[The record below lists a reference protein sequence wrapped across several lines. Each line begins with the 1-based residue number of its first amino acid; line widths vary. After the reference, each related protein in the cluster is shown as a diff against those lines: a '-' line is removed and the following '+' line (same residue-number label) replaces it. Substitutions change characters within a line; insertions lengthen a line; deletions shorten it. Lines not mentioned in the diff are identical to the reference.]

1 MTRNRTLRAGLVALS
16 LSAASAAL
24 LPATPAGA
32 APAPRPDL
40 KLNLSVTPN
49 TMIGATENLAIVT
62 ATVDNVGAA
71 TVEDVTVSFTFPP
84 GGQIVGDPAWQCDY
98 TTFVCTNIYGPVP
111 PGGTAEPLRVY
122 VGLPDAPA
130 GTVATI
136 KATAATSAREVT
148 RTNNSGQVQ
157 TTYGYVADLSLSS
170 GPQWETDI
178 PADGGP
184 IFPGFTASNVGSAPA
199 DDLRLVVDVPA
210 GFTVAGEPQS
220 DPTDPSPWLCDV
232 MATQVVCTAG
242 PLAEGGSSRVT
253 VPMTAP
259 AGTPDDRFA
268 IHGQVST
275 SGAEW
280 RPWDWDNGADAN
292 FHYVAPAV

>member
-1 MTRNRTLRAGLVALS
+1 
-16 LSAASAAL
+16 
-24 LPATPAGA
+24 LPAGPAVA

-40 KLNLSVTPN
+40 KLNLTVTPT
-49 TMIGATENLAIVT
+49 TMIRNGENLAIVL

-71 TVEDVTVSFTFPP
+71 TVEDVTVSFKFPP
-84 GGQIVGDPAWQCDY
+84 GGEIVGDPAWQCDY

-136 KATAATSAREVT
+136 EATAATSTREVT

-157 TTYGYVADLSLSS
+157 TTYGYVADLSLYGNADPS
-170 GPQWETDI
+170 GTYEVDLPTS
-178 PADGGP
+178 GGDVSP
-184 IFPGFTASNVGSAPA
+184 TFTAENIGSADA

-210 GFTVAGEPQS
+210 GFTVGQPYEQ
-220 DPTDPSPWLCDV
+220 PTNPSPWLCDV
-232 MATQVVCTAG
+232 TATQVVCTAG
-242 PLAEGGSSRVT
+242 PLAVGATSTVT

-259 AGTPDDRFA
+259 AGVNDDRFT
-268 IHGQVST
+268 IHGELST
-275 SGAEW
+275 SSEEW
-280 RPWDWDNGADAN
+280 RPWDNGADALY
-292 FHYVAPAV
+292 HYVEPAV